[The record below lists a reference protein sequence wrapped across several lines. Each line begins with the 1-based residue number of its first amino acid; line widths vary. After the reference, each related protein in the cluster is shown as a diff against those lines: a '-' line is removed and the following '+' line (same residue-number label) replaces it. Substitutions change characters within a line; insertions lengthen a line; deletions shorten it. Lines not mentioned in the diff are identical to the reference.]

1 MCLLSEVLVEFEVVS
16 KDRGAGLLGLGTQ
29 PWFENTPGKVEM
41 CYLLF
46 RTTFV
51 LLIFD
56 YMILGIG
63 ATA

>member
-1 MCLLSEVLVEFEVVS
+1 MGEPGCL
-16 KDRGAGLLGLGTQ
+16 GWGTQ
-29 PWFENTPGKVEM
+29 PWFENTLDKVEM
-41 CYLLF
+41 RYLLF
-46 RTTFV
+46 RTTFA